1 MVAEFM
7 HVLESFGFTQHI
19 ENATHVLG
27 HTLDLIM
34 SYGFSIDNI
43 IIEDACFSDHK
54 PIVFNVTLSSFLGNI
69 KTTGFYSRCINSL
82 NVFSDMFH
90 SNEVSTAMS
99 VAAEHSSSSD
109 YLIALFNSS
118 CSDIL
123 DSIAPLK
130 YKCPKFKSQ
139 PWLDDSTHSLGQICQ
154 KAERR
159 WKKDHLT
166 VSFEIFRE
174 SLVNFQKAAKI
185 AKAKYYSDIIN
196 KHSHTPKI
204 LFSTINSIINPRISY
219 GVEQS
224 TVICERFLRLF
235 VEKIAGIRS
244 SFDPLC
250 SRSLVDC
257 SVSTDNLYSFQPVS
271 LSELGDLVKQTKSST
286 SPYDVVPSDFLK
298 EDFDTVVLVFK

>member
-82 NVFSDMFH
+82 TVNQFSDMFH
-90 SNEVSTAMS
+90 SNEVSTAIL
-99 VAAEHSSSSD
+99 VAAECSSSSD
-109 YLIALFNSS
+109 YLISLFNSS

-139 PWLDDSTHSLGQICQ
+139 PWLDD
-154 KAERR
+154 KFVRR
-159 WKKDHLT
+159 QSGVGKK
-166 VSFEIFRE
+166 
-174 SLVNFQKAAKI
+174 
-185 AKAKYYSDIIN
+185 II
-196 KHSHTPKI
+196 
-204 LFSTINSIINPRISY
+204 L
-219 GVEQS
+219 
-224 TVICERFLRLF
+224 
-235 VEKIAGIRS
+235 
-244 SFDPLC
+244 
-250 SRSLVDC
+250 RSL
-257 SVSTDNLYSFQPVS
+257 L
-271 LSELGDLVKQTKSST
+271 K
-286 SPYDVVPSDFLK
+286 FL
-298 EDFDTVVLVFK
+298 ENPW